1 MKKIIFKG
9 CGTAIATPFN
19 ENGVN
24 LPEFSKLVEEQIKQ
38 GVDGII
44 VCGTTGES
52 ATMTEE
58 ESLSAKIMQEN
69 GNQMD
74 MCGKNIKWKSTNY
87 CRNRFK

>member
-58 ESLSAKIMQEN
+58 ERLQTIECAVKISNVERSKKIY
-69 GNQMD
+69 G
-74 MCGKNIKWKSTNY
+74 
-87 CRNRFK
+87 RFLDVR